1 LPAHAKCF
9 AFSAD
14 HVPFLKGGNPGKNPL
29 HSLLSTQ
36 HRYNI
41 HIPAVETR
49 MTEQKSGA
57 QISAKAFIQAVIIIF
72 ILMIVSGIL
81 TRIIPA
87 GSYER
92 VLAEGREVID
102 PASFQYAA
110 RPDFPIWRWFT
121 APVEVL
127 FTPDGL
133 TKVIPIIVFILLV
146 GTAFGVMDRSGIL
159 QAVISRIVKAFGG
172 RKYMLLLVVTFF
184 FMALGTFFGIFEEVI
199 PLVPLMIGLAYYLGW
214 DSLTGLG
221 MSVLATNVGFSTAV
235 FNPFTIG
242 IAHQLSELPLYSGAG
257 PRVLLFIV
265 VYIILAVFI
274 TLYARK
280 IDRSP
285 QSSTVFHE
293 DSAGKSRYGSFALDN
308 SLQEDPKMRRA
319 AIFLGIFFALILVV
333 LVALPVVPLLR
344 DIALPLTGLLFVIGG
359 IGAGLI
365 SGAGKNAWKAA
376 RDGFLGIAPAI
387 PLLMMA
393 ASVKHIIASGGI
405 LDTILHWANSA
416 FTGTSPFAAALMIYG
431 LTLVLELFVTSGSAK
446 AFLLI
451 PIIMPL
457 ADLVGVNRQ
466 IAVSAYTFG
475 DGFSN
480 MAYPTN
486 AALLIT
492 LSLTV
497 IPYPKWLK
505 WVLGLWFW
513 IILATLVFLAIAVAT
528 NYGPF

>member
-1 LPAHAKCF
+1 M
-9 AFSAD
+9 
-14 HVPFLKGGNPGKNPL
+14 
-29 HSLLSTQ
+29 
-36 HRYNI
+36 
-41 HIPAVETR
+41 ETTTG
-49 MTEQKSGA
+49 TEKSGT
-57 QISAKAFIQAVIIIF
+57 QISTKAFLQAVLIIF
-72 ILMIVSGIL
+72 VLMMVSGIL
-81 TRIIPA
+81 TRVIPA
-87 GSYER
+87 GSYAR
-92 VLAEGREVID
+92 VEVDGRQVID
-102 PASFQYAA
+102 PATFQLMT
-110 RPDFPIWRWFT
+110 RPDFPVWRWFT

-127 FTPDGL
+127 FTSDGL
-133 TKVIPIIVFILLV
+133 TKVVPIIAFILLV

-159 QAVISRIVKAFGG
+159 QAVISRIVKTFGG
-172 RKYMLLLVVTFF
+172 RKYLLLLIITFF
-184 FMALGTFFGIFEEVI
+184 FMALGAFFGIFEEVI

-221 MSVLATNVGFSTAV
+221 MSILATNVGFSTAV

-242 IAHQLSELPLYSGAG
+242 IAHQLSGLPLYSGAG
-257 PRVLLFIV
+257 PRIVLFGV
-265 VYIILAVFI
+265 VYAILAVFI
-274 TLYARK
+274 GAYARK
-280 IDRSP
+280 IDRDPTTSP
-285 QSSTVFHE
+285 VYEE
-293 DSAGKSRYGSFALDN
+293 DKIGKLKYSSFALDD
-308 SLQEDPKMRRA
+308 SLEKTPRMRRA
-319 AIFLGIFFALILVV
+319 AIFLGVFFGLILVV
-333 LVALPVVPLLR
+333 LIALPVIPFLR

-365 SGAGKNAWKAA
+365 SGAGKSAWKAA
-376 RDGFLGIAPAI
+376 WDGFLGIAPAI

-393 ASVKHIIASGGI
+393 ASVKHIISSAGI
-405 LDTILHWANSA
+405 LDTILHWANNA

-431 LTLVLELFVTSGSAK
+431 LTLVLELFITSGSAK

-451 PIIMPL
+451 PILMPL

-497 IPYPKWLK
+497 ISYPKWFR

-513 IILATLVFLAIAVAT
+513 IILATIVFLGIAVAA

>member
-1 LPAHAKCF
+1 
-9 AFSAD
+9 
-14 HVPFLKGGNPGKNPL
+14 
-29 HSLLSTQ
+29 
-36 HRYNI
+36 
-41 HIPAVETR
+41 
-49 MTEQKSGA
+49 
-57 QISAKAFIQAVIIIF
+57 
-72 ILMIVSGIL
+72 LMMVAGIL
-81 TRIIPA
+81 TLVIPA
-87 GSYER
+87 GEYTR
-92 VLAEGREVID
+92 LQVDGREVID
-102 PASFQYAA
+102 PNSFRFIE

-121 APVEVL
+121 APFEVL
-127 FTPDGL
+127 ATPDGL
-133 TKVIPIIVFILLV
+133 TKVVPIIVFILLV
-146 GTAFGVMDRSGIL
+146 GTAFGIMDRSGIM
-159 QAVISRIVKAFGG
+159 QAVVARIVNAFGG
-172 RKYMLLLVVTFF
+172 RKYVLLLVITFF

-242 IAHQLSELPLYSGAG
+242 IAHQLSGLPLYSGAG
-257 PRVLLFIV
+257 PRIALFVV
-265 VYIILAVFI
+265 VYIILALFI
-274 TLYARK
+274 TNYAKKIERK
-280 IDRSP
+280 PEASL
-285 QSSTVFHE
+285 VYNE
-293 DSAGKSRYGSFALDN
+293 DKAEKAKYGSFNVDDTISTN
-308 SLQEDPKMRRA
+308 PRMKRG
-319 AIFLGIFFALILVV
+319 AIFLGVFFALILAV
-333 LVALPVVPLLR
+333 LVSVPLFPLLR
-344 DIALPLTGLLFVIGG
+344 DIALPLTGLLFVFGG

-365 SGAGKNAWKAA
+365 SGAGKSAWKAA
-376 RDGFLGIAPAI
+376 WDGFIGITPAI

-393 ASVKHIIASGGI
+393 ASVKHIIALGGI
-405 LDTILHWANSA
+405 LDTVLHWANNA
-416 FTGTSPFAAALMIYG
+416 LAGTSPFVSTLMIYA
-431 LTLVLELFVTSGSAK
+431 LTLVLELFITSGSAK

-497 IPYPKWLK
+497 IPFPKWLR
-505 WVLGLWFW
+505 WVLGLWVW
-513 IILATLVFLAIAVAT
+513 ILLATIIFLAIAVAT

>member
-1 LPAHAKCF
+1 
-9 AFSAD
+9 
-14 HVPFLKGGNPGKNPL
+14 
-29 HSLLSTQ
+29 
-36 HRYNI
+36 
-41 HIPAVETR
+41 
-49 MTEQKSGA
+49 MTEQKAGA
-57 QISAKAFIQAVIIIF
+57 QISTKAFLQAVSIIF
-72 ILMIVSGIL
+72 LLMMVAGIL
-81 TRIIPA
+81 TLVIPA
-87 GSYER
+87 GEYTR
-92 VLAEGREVID
+92 LQVDGREVID
-102 PASFQYAA
+102 PNSFRFIE

-121 APVEVL
+121 APFEVL
-127 FTPDGL
+127 ATPDGL
-133 TKVIPIIVFILLV
+133 TKVVPIIVFILLV
-146 GTAFGVMDRSGIL
+146 GTAFGIMDRSGIM
-159 QAVISRIVKAFGG
+159 QAVVARIVNAFGG
-172 RKYMLLLVVTFF
+172 RKYVLLLVITFF

-242 IAHQLSELPLYSGAG
+242 IAHQLSGLPLYSGAG
-257 PRVLLFIV
+257 PRIALFVV
-265 VYIILAVFI
+265 VYIILALFI
-274 TLYARK
+274 TNYAKKIERK
-280 IDRSP
+280 PEASL
-285 QSSTVFHE
+285 VYNE
-293 DSAGKSRYGSFALDN
+293 DKAEKAKYGSFNVDDTISTN
-308 SLQEDPKMRRA
+308 PRMKRG
-319 AIFLGIFFALILVV
+319 AIFLGVFFALILAV
-333 LVALPVVPLLR
+333 LVSVPLFPLLR
-344 DIALPLTGLLFVIGG
+344 DIALPLTGLLFVFGG

-376 RDGFLGIAPAI
+376 WDGFIGITPAI

-405 LDTILHWANSA
+405 LDTVLHWANNA
-416 FTGTSPFAAALMIYG
+416 LAGTSPFASTLMIYA
-431 LTLVLELFVTSGSAK
+431 LTLVLELFITSGSAK

-451 PIIMPL
+451 PILMPL

-497 IPYPKWLK
+497 IPFPKWLR
-505 WVLGLWFW
+505 WVLGLWVW
-513 IILATLVFLAIAVAT
+513 IILATIIFLAIAVAT

>member
-1 LPAHAKCF
+1 
-9 AFSAD
+9 
-14 HVPFLKGGNPGKNPL
+14 
-29 HSLLSTQ
+29 
-36 HRYNI
+36 
-41 HIPAVETR
+41 
-49 MTEQKSGA
+49 MTAQKSGA
-57 QISAKAFIQAVIIIF
+57 QINTKAFLQAVAIIF
-72 ILMIVSGIL
+72 VLMMVSGIL
-81 TRIIPA
+81 TRVIPA
-87 GSYER
+87 GRYAR
-92 VLAEGREVID
+92 VEVDGREVID
-102 PASFQYAA
+102 PVSFQYISS
-110 RPDFPIWRWFT
+110 PDFPVWRWFT

-133 TKVIPIIVFILLV
+133 TKVIPIIAFILLV

-159 QAVISRIVKAFGG
+159 QAVISRIVKIFGG
-172 RKYMLLLVVTFF
+172 RKYVLLLVVTFF

-221 MSVLATNVGFSTAV
+221 ISVLATNVGFSTAV

-242 IAHQLSELPLYSGAG
+242 IAHQLSGLPLYSGAG
-257 PRVLLFIV
+257 PRVALFVV
-265 VYIILAVFI
+265 VYAILAAFLI
-274 TLYARK
+274 LYARK

-285 QSSTVFHE
+285 EASPVFAE
-293 DSAGKSRYGSFALDN
+293 DQAGKARYGSFALDN
-308 SLQEDPKMRRA
+308 SLEANPQMRRA
-319 AIFLGIFFALILVV
+319 AVFLGAFFALILVV
-333 LVALPVVPLLR
+333 LVALPVIPFLR

-359 IGAGLI
+359 IGAGLMC
-365 SGAGKNAWKAA
+365 GEGKDAWKAA

-405 LDTILHWANSA
+405 LDTLLHWANTA
-416 FTGTSPFAAALMIYG
+416 FTGASPFASALMIYG
-431 LTLVLELFVTSGSAK
+431 LTLVLELFITSGSAK

-451 PIIMPL
+451 PILMPL

-480 MAYPTN
+480 MVYPTN

-497 IPYPKWLK
+497 ISYPRWLK
-505 WVLGLWFW
+505 WVAGLWIWVF
-513 IILATLVFLAIAVAT
+513 LATAVFLAIAVAI

>member
-1 LPAHAKCF
+1 
-9 AFSAD
+9 
-14 HVPFLKGGNPGKNPL
+14 
-29 HSLLSTQ
+29 
-36 HRYNI
+36 
-41 HIPAVETR
+41 
-49 MTEQKSGA
+49 MTEQKAGA
-57 QISAKAFIQAVIIIF
+57 QISTKAFLQAVSIIF
-72 ILMIVSGIL
+72 LLMMVAGIL
-81 TRIIPA
+81 TLVIPA
-87 GSYER
+87 GEYTR
-92 VLAEGREVID
+92 LQVDGREVID
-102 PASFQYAA
+102 PNSFRFIE

-121 APVEVL
+121 APFEVL
-127 FTPDGL
+127 ATPDGL
-133 TKVIPIIVFILLV
+133 TKVVPIIVFILLV
-146 GTAFGVMDRSGIL
+146 GTAFGIMDRSGIM
-159 QAVISRIVKAFGG
+159 QAVVARIVNAFGG
-172 RKYMLLLVVTFF
+172 RKYVLLLVITFF

-242 IAHQLSELPLYSGAG
+242 IAHQLSGLPLYSGAG
-257 PRVLLFIV
+257 PRIALFVVVYVILALFITNYAKKIERKPEASL
-265 VYIILAVFI
+265 VYN
-274 TLYARK
+274 
-280 IDRSP
+280 
-285 QSSTVFHE
+285 E
-293 DSAGKSRYGSFALDN
+293 DKAEKAKYGSFNVDDTI
-308 SLQEDPKMRRA
+308 STDPRMKRG
-319 AIFLGIFFALILVV
+319 AIFLGIFFALILAV
-333 LVALPVVPLLR
+333 LVSVPLFPLLR
-344 DIALPLTGLLFVIGG
+344 DIALPLTGLLFVFGG
-359 IGAGLI
+359 IGSGLI

-376 RDGFLGIAPAI
+376 WDGFIGITPAI

-405 LDTILHWANSA
+405 LDTVLHWANNA
-416 FTGTSPFAAALMIYG
+416 LAGTSPFAATLMIYA
-431 LTLVLELFVTSGSAK
+431 LTLVLELFITSGSAK

-451 PIIMPL
+451 PILMPL

-497 IPYPKWLK
+497 IPFPKWLR
-505 WVLGLWFW
+505 WVLGLWVW
-513 IILATLVFLAIAVAT
+513 IILATIIFLAIAVAT

>member
-1 LPAHAKCF
+1 MAA
-9 AFSAD
+9 
-14 HVPFLKGGNPGKNPL
+14 
-29 HSLLSTQ
+29 T
-36 HRYNI
+36 
-41 HIPAVETR
+41 
-49 MTEQKSGA
+49 QKSGA
-57 QISAKAFIQAVIIIF
+57 QISKKAFVQAVAIIF
-72 ILMIVSGIL
+72 ALMMVSGVL
-81 TRIIPA
+81 TRVIPA
-87 GSYER
+87 GQYAR
-92 VLAEGREVID
+92 VALDGREVID
-102 PASFQYAA
+102 PASFQLVE

-159 QAVISRIVKAFGG
+159 QAVISGIVRKFGG
-172 RKYMLLLVVTFF
+172 RKYLLLLIVTFF
-184 FMALGTFFGIFEEVI
+184 FMALGAFFGIFEEVI
-199 PLVPLMIGLAYYLGW
+199 PLVPVMIGLAYYLGW

-242 IAHQLSELPLYSGAG
+242 IAHQLSGLPLYSGAG
-257 PRVLLFIV
+257 PRVVLFAV
-265 VYIILAVFI
+265 VFAILAVFI
-274 TLYARK
+274 TRYARK
-280 IDRSP
+280 IDRRPEASP
-285 QSSTVFHE
+285 VFDE
-293 DSAGKSRYGSFALDN
+293 DREGKAKYGNFVLDN
-308 SLQEDPKMRRA
+308 SLEENPKMRRGA
-319 AIFLGIFFALILVV
+319 VSLGISFGLILVV
-333 LVALPVVPLLR
+333 LVSLPILPALR
-344 DIALPLTGLLFVIGG
+344 DIALPLTGLLFVVGG
-359 IGAGLI
+359 ITAGLL
-365 SGAGKNAWKAA
+365 SGAGKAAWKAA
-376 RDGFLGIAPAI
+376 WDGFLGIAPAI

-393 ASVKHIIASGGI
+393 ASVKHIIAAGGI

-416 FTGTSPFAAALMIYG
+416 FTGAPPFTAALMIYA

-451 PIIMPL
+451 PILMPL

-475 DGFSN
+475 DGFAN

-497 IPYPKWLK
+497 IPFPKWFR
-505 WVLGLWFW
+505 WVAGVWGW
-513 IILATLVFLAIAVAT
+513 IILATVAFLAVAVAI

>member
-1 LPAHAKCF
+1 M
-9 AFSAD
+9 S
-14 HVPFLKGGNPGKNPL
+14 
-29 HSLLSTQ
+29 
-36 HRYNI
+36 
-41 HIPAVETR
+41 
-49 MTEQKSGA
+49 EQKSGA
-57 QISAKAFIQAVIIIF
+57 RISARAFIQAVLIILA
-72 ILMIVSGIL
+72 LMIVSGIL

-87 GSYER
+87 GSYAR
-92 VLAEGREVID
+92 LQIDGREVIE
-102 PASFQYAA
+102 PTSFQLIE
-110 RPDFPIWRWFT
+110 RPDFPVWRWFT

-146 GTAFGVMDRSGIL
+146 GTAFGVMDKSGIL
-159 QAVISRIVKAFGG
+159 QAVISRIVKTFGG
-172 RKYMLLLVVTFF
+172 RKYVLLLLVTFF

-242 IAHQLSELPLYSGAG
+242 IAHQLSGLPLYSGAG
-257 PRVLLFIV
+257 PRIVLFVV
-265 VYIILAVFI
+265 VYIILAVFMI
-274 TLYARK
+274 THARK
-280 IDRSP
+280 IDRNPAASL
-285 QSSTVFHE
+285 VFQE
-293 DSAGKSRYGSFALDN
+293 DKVGKARYGSFALDN
-308 SLQEDPKMRRA
+308 SLDENPKMRRA
-319 AIFLGIFFALILVV
+319 AIFLGVFFSLILVV
-333 LVALPVVPLLR
+333 L
-344 DIALPLTGLLFVIGG
+344 IALPLVPFLREIALPMTGLLFVIGG
-359 IGAGLI
+359 IGAGLM

-376 RDGFLGIAPAI
+376 RDGFIGIAPAI

-405 LDTILHWANSA
+405 LDTILNWANLA
-416 FTGTSPFAAALMIYG
+416 FTGTSTFAATLMIYA
-431 LTLVLELFVTSGSAK
+431 LTLVLELFITSGSAK

-451 PIIMPL
+451 PILMPL

-475 DGFSN
+475 DGFAN

-497 IPYPKWLK
+497 IPFAKWLR
-505 WVLGLWFW
+505 WVLSLWFW
-513 IILATLVFLAIAVAT
+513 IILATLVFLAAAVAM

>member
-1 LPAHAKCF
+1 MA
-9 AFSAD
+9 
-14 HVPFLKGGNPGKNPL
+14 
-29 HSLLSTQ
+29 
-36 HRYNI
+36 
-41 HIPAVETR
+41 
-49 MTEQKSGA
+49 EQKSGA
-57 QISAKAFIQAVIIIF
+57 QISKKAFIQAVVIIF
-72 ILMIVSGIL
+72 LLMMLSGIL
-81 TRIIPA
+81 TRVIPA
-87 GSYER
+87 GQFAR
-92 VLAEGREVID
+92 DILDGREVID
-102 PASFQYAA
+102 PATFQYTP
-110 RPDFPIWRWFT
+110 RPAFPIWRWFT

-133 TKVIPIIVFILLV
+133 TKVIPIILFILLV
-146 GTAFGVMDRSGIL
+146 GVAFGVMDRSGIL
-159 QAVISRIVKAFGG
+159 QAVISRIVRVFGG
-172 RKYMLLLVVTFF
+172 RKYILLLIVTFF

-242 IAHQLSELPLYSGAG
+242 IAHQLSGLPLYSGAG
-257 PRVLLFIV
+257 PRVVLFVIV
-265 VYIILAVFI
+265 YAILSTFI
-274 TLYARK
+274 TRYARR
-280 IDRSP
+280 IERSP
-285 QSSTVFHE
+285 KDSPVYQE
-293 DSAGKSRYGSFALDN
+293 DLAGKAKYGSFALDN
-308 SLQEDPKMRRA
+308 SLEENPKMRRA
-319 AIFLGIFFALILVV
+319 AIFLGVFFALILAV
-333 LVALPVVPLLR
+333 LVALPVLPALR

-365 SGAGKNAWKAA
+365 SGAGRGAWKAA
-376 RDGFLGIAPAI
+376 WDGFLGIAPAV

-393 ASVKHIIASGGI
+393 ASVRHIIASGGI
-405 LDTILHWANSA
+405 LDTILNWANTA
-416 FTGTSPFAAALMIYG
+416 FTGASPFAAALAIYA
-431 LTLVLELFVTSGSAK
+431 LTLIIELFVTSGSAK

-451 PIIMPL
+451 PILMPL

-497 IPYPKWLK
+497 ITYPKWFR
-505 WVLGLWFW
+505 WIIPLWFW
-513 IILATLVFLAIAVAT
+513 IILATVAFLAIAVAT

>member
-1 LPAHAKCF
+1 MAAQQT
-9 AFSAD
+9 
-14 HVPFLKGGNPGKNPL
+14 
-29 HSLLSTQ
+29 TQ
-36 HRYNI
+36 
-41 HIPAVETR
+41 
-49 MTEQKSGA
+49 QKSGA
-57 QISAKAFIQAVIIIF
+57 QISTKAFVQAVAIIF
-72 ILMIVSGIL
+72 ILMMVSGVL
-81 TRIIPA
+81 TRVIPA
-87 GSYER
+87 GQYARTVED
-92 VLAEGREVID
+92 GREVID
-102 PASFQYAA
+102 PASFKFIAQ
-110 RPDFPIWRWFT
+110 PDFPIWRWFT

-133 TKVIPIIVFILLV
+133 TKVVPIIAFILLV
-146 GTAFGVMDRSGIL
+146 GTAFGVMDKSGIL
-159 QAVISRIVKAFGG
+159 QAVISRIVKTFGG
-172 RKYMLLLVVTFF
+172 RKYALLLVITFF

-199 PLVPLMIGLAYYLGW
+199 PLVPLMIGLAYFLGW

-221 MSVLATNVGFSTAV
+221 MSILATNVGFSTAV

-242 IAHQLSELPLYSGAG
+242 IAQKLAGLPLYSGAW
-257 PRVLLFIV
+257 PRVILFII
-265 VYIILAVFI
+265 VYGILAAFL

-280 IDRSP
+280 IERRPEASP
-285 QSSTVFHE
+285 IYKE
-293 DSAGKSRYGSFALDN
+293 DLAEKAKYSNFQVDN
-308 SLQEDPKMRRA
+308 SLDENPKMRRA
-319 AIFLGIFFALILVV
+319 AIFLGAFFALILLV
-333 LVALPVVPLLR
+333 LLALPLVEFLR

-365 SGAGKNAWKAA
+365 SGAGGKAWKAA
-376 RDGFLGIAPAI
+376 WEGFVGIAPAI

-405 LDTILHWANSA
+405 LDTILHWANNA
-416 FTGTSPFAAALMIYG
+416 FTGTSPFVASLMIYG
-431 LTLVLELFVTSGSAK
+431 LTLVLELFITSGSAK

-505 WVLGLWFW
+505 WVAGLWFW
-513 IILATLVFLAIAVAT
+513 VILATVAFLAIAVAI

>member
-1 LPAHAKCF
+1 MA
-9 AFSAD
+9 
-14 HVPFLKGGNPGKNPL
+14 
-29 HSLLSTQ
+29 
-36 HRYNI
+36 
-41 HIPAVETR
+41 
-49 MTEQKSGA
+49 EQKSGA
-57 QISAKAFIQAVIIIF
+57 QISARAFIQAVVIIF
-72 ILMIVSGIL
+72 VLMMVSGIL

-87 GSYER
+87 GQFAR
-92 VLAEGREVID
+92 VEVDGREAID
-102 PASFQYAA
+102 PASFRYIE
-110 RPDFPIWRWFT
+110 RPNFPVWRWFT

-127 FTPDGL
+127 FTADGL
-133 TKVIPIIVFILLV
+133 SKVIPIIAFILLV

-159 QAVISRIVKAFGG
+159 QAVISRIVKTFGG
-172 RKYMLLLVVTFF
+172 RKYVLLLVVTFF

-242 IAHQLSELPLYSGAG
+242 IAHQLSGLPLYSGAG
-257 PRVLLFIV
+257 PRVALFVV
-265 VYIILAVFI
+265 VYAILAVFI
-274 TLYARK
+274 TRYARK
-280 IDRSP
+280 IDRRP
-285 QSSTVFHE
+285 E
-293 DSAGKSRYGSFALDN
+293 DSLVFAEDQKGKAHYGSFALDD
-308 SLQEDPKMRRA
+308 SLDENPKMRRA
-319 AIFLGIFFALILVV
+319 AIFLGVFFALILLV
-333 LVALPVVPLLR
+333 LVSLPLVPVLR

-365 SGAGKNAWKAA
+365 SGAGKLAWKAA
-376 RDGFLGIAPAI
+376 WDGFVGIAPAI

-405 LDTILHWANSA
+405 LDSILNWANSA
-416 FTGTSPFAAALMIYG
+416 FTGVSPFAAALMIYG

-451 PIIMPL
+451 PILMPL

-497 IPYPKWLK
+497 IPYPKWLR

-513 IILATLVFLAIAVAT
+513 VILATVIFLAIAVAT

>member
-1 LPAHAKCF
+1 
-9 AFSAD
+9 
-14 HVPFLKGGNPGKNPL
+14 
-29 HSLLSTQ
+29 
-36 HRYNI
+36 
-41 HIPAVETR
+41 
-49 MTEQKSGA
+49 MTEQKAGA
-57 QISAKAFIQAVIIIF
+57 QISTKAFLQAVSIIF
-72 ILMIVSGIL
+72 LLMMVAGIL
-81 TRIIPA
+81 TLVIPA
-87 GSYER
+87 GEYTR
-92 VLAEGREVID
+92 LQVDGREVID
-102 PASFQYAA
+102 PNSFRFIE

-121 APVEVL
+121 APFEVL
-127 FTPDGL
+127 ATPDGL
-133 TKVIPIIVFILLV
+133 TKVVPIIVFILLV
-146 GTAFGVMDRSGIL
+146 GTAFGIMDRSGIM
-159 QAVISRIVKAFGG
+159 QAVVARIVNAFGG
-172 RKYMLLLVVTFF
+172 RKYVLLLVITFF

-242 IAHQLSELPLYSGAG
+242 IAHQLSGLPLYSGAG
-257 PRVLLFIV
+257 PRIALFVV
-265 VYIILAVFI
+265 VYIILALFI
-274 TLYARK
+274 TNYAKKIERK
-280 IDRSP
+280 PEASL
-285 QSSTVFHE
+285 VYNE
-293 DSAGKSRYGSFALDN
+293 DKAEKAKYGSFNVDDTISTN
-308 SLQEDPKMRRA
+308 PRMKRG
-319 AIFLGIFFALILVV
+319 AIFLGVFFALILAV
-333 LVALPVVPLLR
+333 LVSVPLFPLLR
-344 DIALPLTGLLFVIGG
+344 DIALPLTGLLFVFGG

-365 SGAGKNAWKAA
+365 SGAGKSAWKAA
-376 RDGFLGIAPAI
+376 WDGFIGITPAI

-393 ASVKHIIASGGI
+393 ASVKHIIALGGI
-405 LDTILHWANSA
+405 LDTVLHWANNA
-416 FTGTSPFAAALMIYG
+416 LAGTSPFVSTLMIYA
-431 LTLVLELFVTSGSAK
+431 LTLVLELFITSGSAK

-497 IPYPKWLK
+497 IPFPKWLR
-505 WVLGLWFW
+505 WVLGLWVW
-513 IILATLVFLAIAVAT
+513 ILLATIIFLAIAVAT

>member
-1 LPAHAKCF
+1 MTAQQA
-9 AFSAD
+9 
-14 HVPFLKGGNPGKNPL
+14 
-29 HSLLSTQ
+29 TQ
-36 HRYNI
+36 
-41 HIPAVETR
+41 
-49 MTEQKSGA
+49 QKSGA
-57 QISAKAFIQAVIIIF
+57 QISTKAFIQAVAIIF
-72 ILMIVSGIL
+72 VLMMVSGIL
-81 TRIIPA
+81 TRVIPSGQYDRA
-87 GSYER
+87 L
-92 VLAEGREVID
+92 VDGREVID
-102 PASFQYAA
+102 PASFQFVPQSDY
-110 RPDFPIWRWFT
+110 PIWRWLT

-133 TKVIPIIVFILLV
+133 TKVVPIIAFILLV
-146 GTAFGVMDRSGIL
+146 GTAFGVMDKSGIL
-159 QAVISRIVKAFGG
+159 QAVISRIVKTFGG
-172 RKYMLLLVVTFF
+172 RKYALLLVITFF

-199 PLVPLMIGLAYYLGW
+199 PLVPLMIGLAYFLGW

-221 MSVLATNVGFSTAV
+221 MSILATNVGFSTAV

-242 IAHQLSELPLYSGAG
+242 IAQKLAGLPLYSGAW
-257 PRVLLFIV
+257 PRVILFVIV
-265 VYIILAVFI
+265 YGILAAFL

-280 IDRSP
+280 IDRKP
-285 QSSTVFHE
+285 E
-293 DSAGKSRYGSFALDN
+293 DSPVYKEDLAEKAKYSSFQIDN
-308 SLQEDPKMRRA
+308 SLDENPKMRRA
-319 AIFLGIFFALILVV
+319 AIFLGAFFGLILLV
-333 LVALPVVPLLR
+333 LLALPLVEFLR

-365 SGAGKNAWKAA
+365 SGAGQDPTESVRGETPWKAA
-376 RDGFLGIAPAI
+376 WEGFIGIAPAI

-405 LDTILHWANSA
+405 LDTILHWANTA
-416 FTGTSPFAAALMIYG
+416 FTGTNPFVASLMIYG
-431 LTLVLELFVTSGSAK
+431 LTLVLELFITSGSAK

-505 WVLGLWFW
+505 WVAGLWFW
-513 IILATLVFLAIAVAT
+513 VILATIAFLAVAVAI